1 MFIYPTGAAMNV
13 AQTAEDLESYLCQA
27 TQVSKD
33 HPVVIS
39 KFILDAKE
47 IDVDAVATDGEV
59 SGQLLPFC
67 WDSNRTTNYRRD
79 PDKSGGTQLLHAP
92 PTAHMVYSISSI
104 IVAVDTLGG
113 YNWRH
118 RCDFPISTFNPLNG
132 PIFY

>member
-1 MFIYPTGAAMNV
+1 MNV

-59 SGQLLPFC
+59 SGIAFLLGIEYT
-67 WDSNRTTNYRRD
+67 D
-79 PDKSGGTQLLHAP
+79 
-92 PTAHMVYSISSI
+92 
-104 IVAVDTLGG
+104 
-113 YNWRH
+113 
-118 RCDFPISTFNPLNG
+118 
-132 PIFY
+132 

>member
-1 MFIYPTGAAMNV
+1 MNV

-59 SGQLLPFC
+59 IGQLLCF
-67 WDSNRTTNYRRD
+67 SAGNQIERLIIVE
-79 PDKSGGTQLLHAP
+79 KSG
-92 PTAHMVYSISSI
+92 SSG
-104 IVAVDTLGG
+104 LYFHGKK
-113 YNWRH
+113 
-118 RCDFPISTFNPLNG
+118 C
-132 PIFY
+132 

>member
-1 MFIYPTGAAMNV
+1 MNV

-59 SGQLLPFC
+59 SGCAFLLGIEYN
-67 WDSNRTTNYRRD
+67 DYNYCVNVIIGE
-79 PDKSGGTQLLHAP
+79 KSG
-92 PTAHMVYSISSI
+92 SSGLYFHENAYAI
-104 IVAVDTLGG
+104 
-113 YNWRH
+113 
-118 RCDFPISTFNPLNG
+118 
-132 PIFY
+132 